1 MHRVLKTS
9 LSHCTRHMSH
19 GTWHMAQG
27 TWHMSHGTCHKA
39 HGTRHMA
46 QGNGTWHKAHGTR
59 HMSHGKNAKILETY
73 NLGSFKGK
81 LPERQKSSLKLT
93 ELVGGVLVK
102 PKI

>member
-1 MHRVLKTS
+1 
-9 LSHCTRHMSH
+9 
-19 GTWHMAQG
+19 MAD
-27 TWHMSHGTCHKA
+27 
-39 HGTRHMA
+39 
-46 QGNGTWHKAHGTR
+46 
-59 HMSHGKNAKILETY
+59 AKILKRYNHGSFKGKRYNLGSFKGKRYNVGSFKGKRY